1 MVNMED
7 FKKKTF
13 HRGEVH
19 REMYIR
25 QTKLACY
32 NFSRNDF
39 KDDDDK
45 SAEDKYNDY
54 LANVEDLAFELTYNW
69 NNPEV
74 VKTCETKI
82 KKWKEKFASRI
93 KCNAARLDRE
103 RLVKKQKL
111 NDERLI
117 RKREKK
123 KLDAARSAQTGG
135 VYKRQL
141 AALKLEMLDQKRPV
155 AEVMA
160 DMKVVIAR
168 RDQEKKEKKDSE
180 DALQKSAGP
189 SHEVLKQIAETERIA
204 EEIREKEN
212 ARVPHP
218 PYKYRRALVF
228 NGGPRIPATPMFA
241 ASAPFVETKHVSRQV
256 VQLLRG
262 EV

>member
-1 MVNMED
+1 MED

-32 NFSRNDF
+32 NCSINDF
-39 KDDDDK
+39 VDDADK

-74 VKTCETKI
+74 VKACETKI
-82 KKWKEKFASRI
+82 KKYKEKNAVLI
-93 KCNAARLDRE
+93 KRNNTRLDHE
-103 RLVKKQKL
+103 RLAKKQKL
-111 NDERLI
+111 KDERLK

-135 VYKRQL
+135 DYKRQL
-141 AALKLEMLDQKRPV
+141 AVLKLELLDQKRPV

-160 DMKVVIAR
+160 DMKGVIAR
-168 RDQEKKEKKDSE
+168 RDKEKRDSE
-180 DALQKSAGP
+180 DALRKSAGP
-189 SHEVLKQIAETERIA
+189 SHEVLKQIAEAERMA
-204 EEIREKEN
+204 VEIREKEN

-218 PYKYRRALVF
+218 PYKYRRTLVF